1 MGPGMIDTVASGAAR
16 LACDLGGPPGDP
28 RPPVLL
34 LHPGVADRRCWH
46 RLAGEI
52 GGAHRPISY
61 DRRGFG
67 ATTYE
72 PERYSHVDDAVAVLD
87 AAGVGAAVVVGNSMG
102 GRVAL
107 ELALAHPG
115 RVAGLVLIAPS
126 VRGAPCDLPLP
137 PTVTRLEDAI
147 DAAEEAGDLEQLN
160 KLEAHV
166 WLDGPEQPEG
176 RVSGAARALFL
187 DMNGIALAAPDP
199 GPEIEAEAAGA
210 TAWERLGEVTVPAL
224 VAVGEYDMPDAHQ
237 VAEGTGARLPGGR
250 FVGLPGVAHLPQLE
264 GNEVLRCEVTAFP
277 AEVAPG

>member
-1 MGPGMIDTVASGAAR
+1 MIDTVASGAAR

-52 GGAHRPISY
+52 GGTHRPIAY

-67 ATTYE
+67 TTTYE

-147 DAAEEAGDLEQLN
+147 DAAEEAGDLEQIN

-210 TAWERLGEVTVPAL
+210 TAWERLGEVAVPAL
-224 VAVGEYDMPDAHQ
+224 VAVGEYDMPDARQ

-250 FVGLPGVAHLPQLE
+250 FVDLPGVAHLPQLE
-264 GNEVLRCEVTAFP
+264 GNEVLRCEVTAFL

>member
-160 KLEAHV
+160 KLEATSGST
-166 WLDGPEQPEG
+166 GPSNRKGGCRGPRG
-176 RVSGAARALFL
+176 RCSW
-187 DMNGIALAAPDP
+187 
-199 GPEIEAEAAGA
+199 
-210 TAWERLGEVTVPAL
+210 T
-224 VAVGEYDMPDAHQ
+224 
-237 VAEGTGARLPGGR
+237 
-250 FVGLPGVAHLPQLE
+250 
-264 GNEVLRCEVTAFP
+264 
-277 AEVAPG
+277 

>member
-224 VAVGEYDMPDAHQ
+224 VAVGEYDMPDACQ

-250 FVGLPGVAHLPQLE
+250 FVGLPGVAQLPQLE
-264 GNEVLRCEVTAFP
+264 GNEVPRCEVTAFL

>member
-1 MGPGMIDTVASGAAR
+1 MTDTVTSGAAR

-52 GGAHRPISY
+52 CGTHRPIAY

-67 ATTYE
+67 TTTYE

-126 VRGAPCDLPLP
+126 VRGAPYDLPLP
-137 PTVTRLEDAI
+137 PAVTRLEDAI
-147 DAAEEAGDLEQLN
+147 DAADEAGDLEQLN

-199 GPEIEAEAAGA
+199 GPEIEAEAAGPA
-210 TAWERLGEVTVPAL
+210 AWERLGEVDVPAL
-224 VAVGEYDMPDAHQ
+224 VAAGEYDMPDARQ
-237 VAEGTGARLPGGR
+237 VAEGTAARLPGGR
-250 FVGLPGVAHLPQLE
+250 FVDLPGVAHLPQME
-264 GNEVLRCEVTAFP
+264 GSEVLRREVTVFL
-277 AEVAPG
+277 AEAARG